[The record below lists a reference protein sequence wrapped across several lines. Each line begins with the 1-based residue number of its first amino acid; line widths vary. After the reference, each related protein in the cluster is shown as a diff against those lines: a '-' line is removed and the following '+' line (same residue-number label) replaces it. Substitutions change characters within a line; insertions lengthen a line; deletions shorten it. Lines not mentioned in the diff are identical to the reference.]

1 MPNEFIKNKEC
12 WKEGQYPFEEPQN
25 EQLEC
30 ETCSEVFDR
39 KEAIEHS
46 IKEQHH
52 SFKLRGSNMSLS
64 IG

>member
-1 MPNEFIKNKEC
+1 MT
-12 WKEGQYPFEEPQN
+12 
-25 EQLEC
+25 QLEC